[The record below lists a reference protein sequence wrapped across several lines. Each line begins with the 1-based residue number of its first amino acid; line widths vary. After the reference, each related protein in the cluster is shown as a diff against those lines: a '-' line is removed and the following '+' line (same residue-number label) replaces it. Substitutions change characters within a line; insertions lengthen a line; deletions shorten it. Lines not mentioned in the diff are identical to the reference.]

1 MMMKNILHI
10 KKSYTLD
17 MTINIFYD
25 VLKNE
30 KPEEMLTDEA
40 RVVKTGISNKYKIS
54 LERSEGTNMKII
66 GIKVI

>member
-1 MMMKNILHI
+1 
-10 KKSYTLD
+10 
-17 MTINIFYD
+17 MTINIIYD

-54 LERSEGTNMKII
+54 LERSKGTNMKII